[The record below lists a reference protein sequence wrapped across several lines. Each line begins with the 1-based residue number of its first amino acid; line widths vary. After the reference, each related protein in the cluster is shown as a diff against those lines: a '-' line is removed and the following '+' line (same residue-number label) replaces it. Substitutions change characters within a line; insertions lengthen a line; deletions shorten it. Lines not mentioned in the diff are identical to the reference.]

1 MIIAGLKDTRIRDWL
16 AADRARICAL
26 TFPAFMIEFRCNYLD
41 EDWEESTR
49 RELLSMS
56 QGSKPFWDFAV
67 AVQSKNSLLSG
78 TASHLEED
86 KLRHQ
91 LEAAMEERLSKKCT
105 AEKTN
110 KIVKFKE
117 WLSDVKRVDDLLRAE
132 RKEFEA
138 IAKNS
143 REAGRRQNALAEPS
157 RRFNSSAPNSNAGRK
172 SCPKLTDMERQLLYD
187 NEGCLKCCRFFVTHR
202 SADCPNDFPAA
213 AGYKLRT
220 QADVERAKRSRNKP
234 VAAVAVP
241 SVNDH
246 SYESESSLDHGIHP
260 VAAVFA
266 GIDNPVAYMPAN
278 GTNVVGNGT
287 DSEDSDV
294 STPSSQISPLLP
306 NTASPRDAGLAPF
319 HVPHIYWRCKATGPK
334 TEFPVTF
341 DALFD
346 HGSHAV
352 LISEAFASQLGLRR
366 RNLPSPE
373 TVELAMQSEKKKI
386 RIELNEW
393 VKLRLSDPSALWTS
407 KSVRAIVAP
416 GLCAPVILGLPFLS
430 HNNIVID
437 HAARTAI
444 DKTINFDLL
453 NPVPPPPPPP
463 PKTKLKDLFQQV
475 RQARKLMVAELKW
488 VLSVRRR
495 ERPTADDPVKPFDT
509 VATVRTRIETL
520 SAQEKLSSLGR
531 QIINEFANVFNPIP
545 HIDKLPTDVYCRIK
559 LKDPAKTIATR
570 SYSTPPQIPRCMGNP
585 HTTTSR
591 CRPHPTLKFI
601 PCLPRFHCPQG
612 RPLRPAPLG
621 QRLPCTKR
629 QYRRRCPP
637 APSR

>member
-1 MIIAGLKDTRIRDWL
+1 
-16 AADRARICAL
+16 
-26 TFPAFMIEFRCNYLD
+26 MIEFRCNYLD

-117 WLSDVKRVDDLLRAE
+117 WLSDVKHVDDLLRAE

-157 RRFNSSAPNSNAGRK
+157 RRFNSSASNSNAGRK

-187 NEGCLKCCRFFVTHR
+187 NEGCLKCRRFFVTHR

-213 AGYKLRT
+213 AGYKPRT

-306 NTASPRDAGLAPF
+306 NTASPRNAGLAPF

-366 RNLPSPE
+366 RNLPIPE

-444 DKTINFDLL
+444 DKTVNFDLL

-463 PKTKLKDLFQQV
+463 PKDE
-475 RQARKLMVAELKW
+475 A
-488 VLSVRRR
+488 
-495 ERPTADDPVKPFDT
+495 
-509 VATVRTRIETL
+509 
-520 SAQEKLSSLGR
+520 
-531 QIINEFANVFNPIP
+531 
-545 HIDKLPTDVYCRIK
+545 
-559 LKDPAKTIATR
+559 
-570 SYSTPPQIPRCMGNP
+570 
-585 HTTTSR
+585 
-591 CRPHPTLKFI
+591 
-601 PCLPRFHCPQG
+601 
-612 RPLRPAPLG
+612 
-621 QRLPCTKR
+621 QRLVPTSPAGSETDGCRAKMGVI
-629 QYRRRCPP
+629 CPS
-637 APSR
+637 SRTPDGG